1 MARGWESKA
10 VEEQVEESNNTPHS
24 VPPVETTASTIEDPE
39 RKHKLDSLRL
49 VRSQVSEQLRN
60 ARTVS
65 QRQMLHQ
72 RLKAIDTDM
81 EALG

>member
-10 VEEQVEESNNTPHS
+10 VEEQVEESNTPLTTTTQT
-24 VPPVETTASTIEDPE
+24 ETTPSTVEDPE

-60 ARTVS
+60 ARTVT

>member
-10 VEEQVEESNNTPHS
+10 VEEQVEESNTPLTTTQT
-24 VPPVETTASTIEDPE
+24 ETTPSTVEDPE

-60 ARTVS
+60 ARTVT